1 MGVEVSAFARQRG
14 VECRRVNP
22 AREKPQRR
30 LDAKPDAVAE
40 QRLVVPR
47 TLNSEQAHENRDP
60 RETRQLDDRTSGER
74 GGRHR
79 RKSMNSP
86 SAKPPTKNQRA
97 PAVE

>member
-14 VECRRVNP
+14 VKRRRVNP
-22 AREKPQRR
+22 AREESQRG
-30 LDAKPDAVAE
+30 LDAKPDAIAE
-40 QRLVVPR
+40 QRFVVPR
-47 TLNSEQAHENRDP
+47 TLNGEQAHENRDP
-60 RETRQLDDRTSGER
+60 RAARQLDGGPSGKR

-79 RKSMNSP
+79 RKSMKSP